1 MRALPLALLLAAA
14 PTLAADCADW
24 PAWQDF
30 ARQFISADGRVI
42 DPSSPRKITTSEG
55 QAYAAFF
62 ALVGNDP
69 ARFAQ
74 LLDWT
79 RDNLAAGDLSARLPA
94 WLWGQRDDGQWGV
107 LDANA
112 ASDADVWLA
121 YSLIEAGARWQRPEW
136 AALGRLLAQ
145 RIVREESAELPGL
158 GRTLLPGPQGF
169 TPQPGHW
176 RLNPSYLAWPV
187 IDGLAAAEPSWRP
200 LAASSRTA
208 LLASVKT
215 GYAPDWLG
223 WSRAGPAPDP
233 QHGDLGSYD
242 AIRVYLWAGMLHP
255 ASPHRQTLLKQLAP
269 MAQRTAADGAP
280 PEKIRTASGQL
291 AGQGPAGFSAALA
304 VLLSARGQHAAADS
318 QWLRRDALW
327 PRARGN
333 YYDHMLHLFAQGW
346 REGRYRFAAD
356 GRLQWPKEG
365 VCLPLH

>member
-1 MRALPLALLLAAA
+1 MRALPLALLLATA

-121 YSLIEAGARWQRPEW
+121 YSLIEAGAREGGSRFTCPRK
-136 AALGRLLAQ
+136 ATAQ
-145 RIVREESAELPGL
+145 KATRKR
-158 GRTLLPGPQGF
+158 
-169 TPQPGHW
+169 
-176 RLNPSYLAWPV
+176 
-187 IDGLAAAEPSWRP
+187 
-200 LAASSRTA
+200 
-208 LLASVKT
+208 
-215 GYAPDWLG
+215 
-223 WSRAGPAPDP
+223 
-233 QHGDLGSYD
+233 
-242 AIRVYLWAGMLHP
+242 
-255 ASPHRQTLLKQLAP
+255 
-269 MAQRTAADGAP
+269 
-280 PEKIRTASGQL
+280 
-291 AGQGPAGFSAALA
+291 
-304 VLLSARGQHAAADS
+304 
-318 QWLRRDALW
+318 
-327 PRARGN
+327 
-333 YYDHMLHLFAQGW
+333 
-346 REGRYRFAAD
+346 
-356 GRLQWPKEG
+356 
-365 VCLPLH
+365 